1 VPIDE
6 SKPCLAKGARMLESI
21 RKRTAD
27 QQGMT
32 LIELMVSLFVV
43 AILMAI
49 TIPTAATYIARQELR
64 GNAREVVEVL
74 KDSREAAMNEAVP
87 RFVLFDPAINSYRV
101 CRFNT
106 ATNSWPVVTACPAVP
121 LGNSVSFSDADV
133 TFPALANHPVN
144 GASVPENAAYFDTR
158 GRYPFGSAASTYSIT
173 LRSRNGDT
181 IILTLYTATGQV
193 TGL

>member
-1 VPIDE
+1 
-6 SKPCLAKGARMLESI
+6 MLETI
-21 RKRTAD
+21 RRRTAE
-27 QQGMT
+27 QLGMT
-32 LIELMVSLFVV
+32 LVELMVSLFVV
-43 AILMAI
+43 SILMAI
-49 TIPTAATYIARQELR
+49 AIPTISTYITRQELR
-64 GNAREVVEVL
+64 ADAREVVEAL
-74 KDSREAAMNEAVP
+74 REAREAAMDEAVP
-87 RFVLFDPAINSYRV
+87 RFVLFEPADNRYRV
-101 CRFNT
+101 CRFDT
-106 ATNSWPVVTACPAVP
+106 AANSWPALSTCQPHR

>member
-1 VPIDE
+1 
-6 SKPCLAKGARMLESI
+6 MLESI

-27 QQGMT
+27 QVGMT

-43 AILMAI
+43 SILMAI
-49 TIPTAATYIARQELR
+49 TIPTVATYIARQELR
-64 GNAREVVEVL
+64 ANAREVVEVL
-74 KDSREAAMNEAVP
+74 KDSREAAINEAVP
-87 RFVLFDPAINSYRV
+87 RFVLFEPDINSYRV
-101 CRFNT
+101 CRFNA
-106 ATNSWPVVTACPAVP
+106 ATNSWPVTTACAAKP

-144 GASVPENAAYFDTR
+144 GATVPANAAYFDTR
-158 GRYPFGSAASTYSIT
+158 GRYPFGSAASTYTIT

-181 IILTLYTATGQV
+181 VVLTLHTGTGQV

>member
-1 VPIDE
+1 
-6 SKPCLAKGARMLESI
+6 MLRSI
-21 RKRTAD
+21 RKRAAD
-27 QQGMT
+27 QTGMT

-64 GNAREVVEVL
+64 ANAREVVEVL
-74 KDSREAAMNEAVP
+74 KESREAAMNEAVP
-87 RFVLFDPAINSYRV
+87 RFVLFEPAINSYRV

-106 ATNSWPVVTACPAVP
+106 VTNSWPAASTCAPVP
-121 LGNSVSFSDADV
+121 LGNSVSLEV
-133 TFPALANHPVN
+133 VIPALPGHPVS
-144 GASVPENAAYFDTR
+144 GATVPANAVYFDTR
-158 GRYPFGSAASTYSIT
+158 GRYPFGSAPSTYTIT

-181 IILTLYTATGQV
+181 VVLTLHTATGQV